1 MSVQKSTDSVLFF
14 DLKSKGIKISK
25 SSFHARIKTLVG
37 PVGPAG
43 LELCT
48 SGLRILVILI
58 KHHFDT
64 PGLMDFA
71 QKLQNKSL
79 GRPKTLF

>member
-14 DLKSKGIKISK
+14 DLKSKSIKISK

-48 SGLRILVILI
+48 SGLRIVVFLI
-58 KHHFDT
+58 KHHFDVFR
-64 PGLMDFA
+64 LFEN
-71 QKLQNKSL
+71 QQSEVHNNSNNK
-79 GRPKTLF
+79 